1 MVADAVIYH
10 PTITHYLKFVGTTVG
25 RDKLLRTLQYFA
37 RFYAWY
43 LLRTN
48 ATKTAIQPW
57 ETMKKQFGLVRKV
70 LRAGKNVEHFKAAAL
85 AADNKTMDPVL
96 RYTAVG
102 RQLGYAGYLSM
113 DLLTLLDATGI
124 KKSPN
129 AKRLQQEAYR
139 FWAAGITF
147 SIVGQLYTL
156 WQLKKREEKVDR
168 KEGEGVVEG
177 KRIAKYVFEKGWMDD
192 EDDDDDDDEEEE
204 EDEVDGIYLGSN
216 PPPQKGKQKQSQP
229 IPEEEEKDPFAI
241 SDDSDDDAEMEAIRR
256 KILASKPFTEKEDT
270 LEKKPEVISRPTPHS
285 QNMKPDSDAEPDSDN
300 GSDNDDFD
308 DIIDA
313 TPMTDRIGLSKL
325 EKERARVQ
333 TTSRTFSSG
342 GANAPNRW

>member
-192 EDDDDDDDEEEE
+192 EDDDDDDD
-204 EDEVDGIYLGSN
+204 
-216 PPPQKGKQKQSQP
+216 
-229 IPEEEEKDPFAI
+229 
-241 SDDSDDDAEMEAIRR
+241 DDDANVGNRERAASRLQLTSDLCDITVPLSA
-256 KILASKPFTEKEDT
+256 LAW
-270 LEKKPEVISRPTPHS
+270 V
-285 QNMKPDSDAEPDSDN
+285 N
-300 GSDNDDFD
+300 FD
-308 DIIDA
+308 DGIV
-313 TPMTDRIGLSKL
+313 GL
-325 EKERARVQ
+325 AG
-333 TTSRTFSSG
+333 TFSSLLG
-342 GANAPNRW
+342 VYSQWNKTA